1 MLKKIEK
8 VKDFSFIRKGP
19 YYRDIFNQLTDTKSL
34 FFKNSCL
41 KSARFLKVFYLLDLF
56 LRLFFN

>member
-1 MLKKIEK
+1 MAYVCLIII
-8 VKDFSFIRKGP
+8 VSNSINS
-19 YYRDIFNQLTDTKSL
+19 IFNQLTDTKSL